1 MYETYNA
8 VVLFCLQ
15 VQAWEKWQYKLLF
28 TFTAVDVKSF
38 TAVRW
43 SSISLTDKEN
53 EAQGWSLPE
62 AEQVALKLGIDPN
75 SPESQHCTEPLLLP
89 AKEQGAE

>member
-28 TFTAVDVKSF
+28 TFIAVDVKSF
-38 TAVRW
+38 TAVR
-43 SSISLTDKEN
+43 
-53 EAQGWSLPE
+53 
-62 AEQVALKLGIDPN
+62 
-75 SPESQHCTEPLLLP
+75 
-89 AKEQGAE
+89 